1 MGMVHWQNKAL
12 TLKLIL
18 GICSKAKRFWG
29 LARLDTKRMEME
41 DAVCFMLIAFGAG
54 LWGKEVPLV
63 SLEGLLNFRRVTQEG
78 EMDER
83 NMMITLSV
91 HFKGKVCSQWHKVPI
106 SNKTHSDIQFCLW
119 MERIMLRRVNY
130 QHHTKGWLFKMRTGA
145 RAKFRRYD
153 TTLQSLVA
161 LAWATY
167 SQLILDAIELDDF
180 SIWRLLRRGAVLK
193 MTLTPRRWS

>member
-1 MGMVHWQNKAL
+1 M
-12 TLKLIL
+12 
-18 GICSKAKRFWG
+18 
-29 LARLDTKRMEME
+29 
-41 DAVCFMLIAFGAG
+41 CFMLIAFGTG
-54 LWGKEVPLV
+54 LWGKEVPLIAPK
-63 SLEGLLNFRRVTQEG
+63 GLLNFRRVTQEG

-83 NMMITLSV
+83 NMMMTLSV
-91 HFKGKVCSQWHKVPI
+91 HFKGKVDSQWHKVPI
-106 SNKTHSDIQFCLW
+106 SNTTCSDIQFCLW

-130 QHHTKGWLFKMRTGA
+130 QHCTKGWLFKMRTGA

-161 LAWATY
+161 LAWAMY
-167 SQLILDAIELDDF
+167 SRLVPNAIELDDF